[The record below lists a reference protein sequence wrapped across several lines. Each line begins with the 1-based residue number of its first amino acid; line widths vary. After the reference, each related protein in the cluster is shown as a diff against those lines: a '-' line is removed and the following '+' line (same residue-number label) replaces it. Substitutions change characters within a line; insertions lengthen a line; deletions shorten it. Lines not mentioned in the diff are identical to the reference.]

1 MSGGSELV
9 LVSADREAQRSVHAA
24 CEAAGL
30 PEPTLTEGLVGLESS
45 LREDPHGLVVVDLGA
60 DPLIEL
66 SRLAPLLMRH
76 PEARVVLLSPAL
88 ESELLLE
95 AMQLGVR
102 HCVQKDAVERDLPA
116 VLRRLGDVDS
126 PASAGPAAGRVVT
139 VIPARGGSGASTV
152 AINLAAELAHLSG
165 QPALL
170 ADADIHYGSIS
181 SYLGLKAGYG
191 LADVLSPDSTLDG
204 ALIST
209 TASVHSEGLH
219 VLVSPVSVDFEQPAP
234 LDLTRLPRMLETARQ
249 LYPWTV
255 CDLPRA
261 PLSATAAVA
270 RHSAVTLIVFQ
281 LCVHDVR
288 SARALRQ
295 ALEAGGV
302 DPSTILMAA
311 NRFRRRGQMV
321 SLEDARQAF
330 GDAEVLTLGNDYES
344 AARAIN
350 LGQTL
355 ASVAPR
361 SVLRKDIRDL
371 AARLA
376 HQVPVRRAS

>member
-1 MSGGSELV
+1 MSGRSELF
-9 LVSADREAQRSVHAA
+9 LVSADRELQRSVRAA
-24 CEAAGL
+24 CAAAGL
-30 PEPTLTEGLVGLESS
+30 PDPTLAEGLAGLERG
-45 LREDPHGLVVVDLGA
+45 LQEDPTALVLVDLGTE
-60 DPLIEL
+60 PQIEL
-66 SRLAPLLMRH
+66 SRLAPLILRH
-76 PEARVVLLSPAL
+76 ADARVVLISPAL
-88 ESELLLE
+88 ESALLLE

-102 HCVQKDAVERDLPA
+102 NCVQTDAVERDLPA
-116 VLRRLGDVDS
+116 VLRRLGEIDR
-126 PASAGPAAGRVVT
+126 PAAAGAATGRVVT
-139 VIPARGGSGASTV
+139 VIPARGGSGATTL
-152 AINLAAELAHLSG
+152 AINLAAELHHLSG
-165 QPALL
+165 QPTLL
-170 ADADIHYGSIS
+170 ADADVHYGSIS
-181 SYLGLKAGYG
+181 GYLGLKARYG
-191 LADVLSPDSTLDG
+191 LADVLSPDSALDS

-234 LDLTRLPRMLETARQ
+234 LELARLPRMLETARQ

-281 LCVHDVR
+281 LAVHDVR

-295 ALEAGGV
+295 ALESAGV
-302 DPSTILMAA
+302 DPSSILMAA

-371 AARLA
+371 AARLV
-376 HQVPVRRAS
+376 HQMPARQAS